1 MADMNKRPNTRRSEL
16 EDELTDDITEQQGL
30 METGKYRN
38 KQDPYSRKQ
47 DLHNREFNIR
57 QGHRRRHP
65 LRVLHQHQGV
75 VSSSESARSV
85 WEQAIQQDD
94 ERTKLPEIY
103 KIDAM
108 KMMSTQVGLEAVADD
123 NFKKK
128 KNKMDR
134 LSTMIGV

>member
-1 MADMNKRPNTRRSEL
+1 
-16 EDELTDDITEQQGL
+16 
-30 METGKYRN
+30 
-38 KQDPYSRKQ
+38 
-47 DLHNREFNIR
+47 
-57 QGHRRRHP
+57 
-65 LRVLHQHQGV
+65 

-108 KMMSTQVGLEAVADD
+108 KLMSTQVGLEAVADD